1 MKLNYTP
8 LLKVQRELH
17 GIPRGPGRFTQYLR
31 TMLSADGT
39 DVDLAPLVA
48 INPMARDH
56 VTALLDALLAM
67 DADAIAAQAAAQAAA
82 DLDHVPGEWSVA
94 TIVADDLLGSGT
106 NRFACE
112 FELRFGPEKLRLR
125 KPKRGQRQWLTGVLW
140 SSEAPGES
148 AIRQT
153 ILAAA
158 HRAAWQHAHGPVR
171 TLADM
176 LAQEGHVMARAG
188 CTLPAL
194 DDEEIEYT
202 RAVLAPCL
210 NAPDQRTAIECLFGD
225 AAARSLGLTPR
236 GLSPWAGLSLALYD
250 ARCAPAS

>member
-8 LLKVQRELH
+8 LLLIQRKLQ
-17 GIPRGPGRFTQYLR
+17 GIPRGMGRFRHYLR
-31 TMLSADGT
+31 TMLSADGN
-39 DVDLAPLVA
+39 DVELAPLVA

-56 VTALLDALLAM
+56 VTALLDTLLAM
-67 DADAIAAQAAAQAAA
+67 DADALGAQAAAEAAA
-82 DLDHVPGEWSVA
+82 ELNHVPGEWSVGM
-94 TIVADDLLGSGT
+94 VVVDDLLGGGT
-106 NRFACE
+106 NRFAYE

-140 SSEAPGES
+140 SSEAPSES

-158 HRAAWQHAHGPVR
+158 HRAAWQQAHGPVR

-188 CTLPAL
+188 CMLPVL
-194 DDEEIEYT
+194 DDGEIQYT

-210 NAPDQRTAIECLFGD
+210 EAPDQRTAIECLFGD
-225 AAARSLGLTPR
+225 AAARSLGLSPR
-236 GLSPWAGLSLALYD
+236 GLSPWAGLALALHD
-250 ARCAPAS
+250 AQCTC